1 MSKRELIIIGAGA
14 AGMMAAAKAAEKG
27 ISVLLLEKME
37 KPGRK
42 IRLTGKGRCNITN
55 TKSWDEFS
63 QHIYPKN
70 IFLKS
75 AFFHFSNTETIHFFE
90 RIGLKTVIERGDRVF
105 PLSGQAKEVVDKLV
119 DYLKSL
125 HVKIVCNA
133 KVNKIIADQSSV
145 TSVEWQNNKGYFKE
159 SADAVIVST
168 GGLSYPSTGSDGDGY
183 HFASELGHKIVE
195 CLPSLTAIKPKQYD
209 KKLEGLSLKN
219 IEIKLFASKNLLQVE
234 FGDLDFTNN
243 GIEGPLGFKI
253 SRKAVRAI
261 HNGEKVYVNI
271 DLKPALS
278 EQVLTARLM
287 RDISA
292 EKKISLMKLLSG
304 LLPKQ
309 LIVPFIAANNL
320 SKIPVL
326 TVDNVD
332 HISRLVLHL
341 KNWII
346 DIIDFT
352 SFERSVTTSGGVSLD
367 GIVSKNMKSK
377 IFDNLFFAGE
387 IIDLDGDTGGFN
399 LQIAFSTGSL
409 AGESA
414 AHLIMKSRL
423 VS

>member
-42 IRLTGKGRCNITN
+42 IRITGKGRCNITN

-63 QHIYPKN
+63 QHIHPKN

-125 HVKIVCNA
+125 NVEIVCNA
-133 KVNKIIADQSSV
+133 KVNRIIADQRSV
-145 TSVEWQNNKGYFKE
+145 TRVEGQNNKGYFNE
-159 SADAVIVST
+159 SAEAVIVST

-183 HFASELGHKIVE
+183 HFARELGHKIVE

-219 IEIKLFASKNLLQVE
+219 IEIKLFASNNLLQVE

-243 GIEGPLGFKI
+243 GIEGPIGFKI

-261 HNGEKVYVNI
+261 HKGEKVYVSI

-287 RDISA
+287 RDMSA
-292 EKKISLMKLLSG
+292 EKISLIKLLSG

-309 LIVPFIAANNL
+309 CIVPFIAANNL
-320 SKIPVL
+320 NKIGVL
-326 TVDNVD
+326 TVDHVD
-332 HISRLVLHL
+332 HIRRLVLHL
-341 KNWII
+341 KNWNL

-352 SFERSVTTSGGVSLD
+352 SFERSVVTSGGVSLD
-367 GIVSKNMKSK
+367 GIVPKNMKSK
-377 IFDNLFFAGE
+377 ILDNLFFAGE